1 MKKRVTGRDL
11 IHNPVL
17 KAEALKPDTIAM
29 IWLYPGTTE
38 HQMREMIVGALPVA
52 DTHEGLYVSI
62 GGHDDDPRELW
73 EIPAAIDL
81 AQKWIATGGLD
92 VMRLDPLDYNKP
104 QPGLDAFRMWL
115 LAQRKMTHHM
125 TITPAE
131 VQAFRRDYEESCA
144 RGDVIEAQFKASQAR
159 HREN

>member
-29 IWLYPGTTE
+29 IWLYPGTIE

-81 AQKWIATGGLD
+81 AQKWIAAGGLD

-115 LAQRKMTHHM
+115 LAQRKIDTSHDDH
-125 TITPAE
+125 T
-131 VQAFRRDYEESCA
+131 C
-144 RGDVIEAQFKASQAR
+144 
-159 HREN
+159 